1 MVIKLFDFENDVYE
15 EMVKKHKFFLVD
27 QEITGIDGYV
37 RGFANNSL
45 TLMDGPC
52 ILKLENLEVH
62 VCILQ

>member
-1 MVIKLFDFENDVYE
+1 VIKLFDFENKMFE
-15 EMVKKHKFFLVD
+15 EMVKKHKYHLID
-27 QEITGIDGYV
+27 QEMTGIEGFV

-45 TLMDGPC
+45 TTMDGPC